1 MSLLTI
7 KENIQ
12 PQTLERKPPTAN
24 VGFLE
29 HKMII
34 ECTKKKIP
42 NPKFKPTP
50 EKEQEVPESS
60 LFFQLLFIM
69 RPIRTS
75 QRLKEKEFLSF
86 GVRRC

>member
-1 MSLLTI
+1 MNVFVDY
-7 KENIQ
+7 K
-12 PQTLERKPPTAN
+12 RKHPTTN
-24 VGFLE
+24 VGKKTSNRNIGFFE

-50 EKEQEVPESS
+50 EKEQEVLESS

-69 RPIRTS
+69 RPIRTA
-75 QRLKEKEFLSF
+75 QKLLQTKKRNF
-86 GVRRC
+86 